1 MSHTTQRRGIS
12 EAYRGKELIVLA
24 MIPSQYKNL
33 PGIREA
39 MRELAMKMLDYGPQN
54 WMSRNFTEITYP
66 RLGASQDFINW
77 VHEILPESTTRYV
90 MSKIGS
96 QSSVVTAVYTDSTKV
111 VALLND
117 LKRDWLVRNREKGY
131 PISIVMSALVS
142 DIHDCCRKTDL
153 KEHTYLH
160 SLGFF
165 GNVQELPSA
174 DELSLVTMCGHG
186 LIAVNRVRYLLKS
199 IRSGR
204 MTAED
209 AAGNLARPCTCGI
222 VNRER
227 AKEIFQRLGSGIMG

>member
-1 MSHTTQRRGIS
+1 MSHTTQRRGIGP
-12 EAYRGKELIVLA
+12 EYRGKELIVLA

-39 MRELAMKMLDYGPQN
+39 MSELALKMLDYGPRN
-54 WMSRNFTEITYP
+54 WISRNFTEITYP
-66 RLGASQDFINW
+66 RLGASQDFVNW
-77 VHEILPESTTRYV
+77 MHHILPEVTTRYI
-90 MSKIGS
+90 MSKVGS

-111 VALLND
+111 VALIRD
-117 LKRDWLVRNREKGY
+117 LKKNWLVRNREKGY
-131 PISIVMSALVS
+131 PISVVISALID

-153 KEHTYLH
+153 TEHTYLH
-160 SLGFF
+160 SMGFF
-165 GNVQELPSA
+165 GKVRELPSE

-199 IRSGR
+199 VKSGV
-204 MTAED
+204 MTPED

-227 AKEIFQRLGSGIMG
+227 AKEVFQRLAAGDS